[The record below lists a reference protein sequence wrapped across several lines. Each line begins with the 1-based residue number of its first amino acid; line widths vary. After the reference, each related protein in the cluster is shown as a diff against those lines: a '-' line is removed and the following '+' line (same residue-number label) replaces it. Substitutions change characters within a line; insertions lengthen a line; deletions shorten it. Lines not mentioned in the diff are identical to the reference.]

1 MIDLKKKLH
10 SVWTELSQL
19 LDWGMRSWTK
29 LKTQTPEKA
38 DQITSSIFYLQSVDS
53 QELFQWTKKFLQTP
67 YSKNN
72 AVYNVRDRRFCA
84 AAHWYLIFAND
95 VTQSVHD
102 KTDMQA
108 KKLLTFSFS
117 WVMEKAIAESPY
129 SALQAKVPERCA
141 VLSTC
146 DFLNTRHCG
155 RSYKGEMYEL
165 CTVFHLN
172 WEKKRCAVG
181 PWCVQTNNRS
191 LHSYKW
197 GSSGK
202 WTLLDPSC
210 VWPL

>member
-1 MIDLKKKLH
+1 MCGLNFL
-10 SVWTELSQL
+10 SFWTEACQKKSL
-19 LDWGMRSWTK
+19 RSWTK

-38 DQITSSIFYLQSVDS
+38 DQHTSSIFYLQSVDS
-53 QELFQWTKKFLQTP
+53 QELFQWTKKFLQIP

-129 SALQAKVPERCA
+129 SALQAINPKCLSVVLSSPHVTFWIQDTVAGPTRERCMNYA
-141 VLSTC
+141 QFFT
-146 DFLNTRHCG
+146 
-155 RSYKGEMYEL
+155 
-165 CTVFHLN
+165 
-172 WEKKRCAVG
+172 
-181 PWCVQTNNRS
+181 
-191 LHSYKW
+191 
-197 GSSGK
+197 
-202 WTLLDPSC
+202 
-210 VWPL
+210 

>member
-95 VTQSVHD
+95 VTQSVHE

-117 WVMEKAIAESPY
+117 WVMEKVIAESPY
-129 SALQAKVPERCA
+129 SALQAINPKCLSVVLSSPHVTFWIQDTVAGPTRERCMNYA
-141 VLSTC
+141 QFFT
-146 DFLNTRHCG
+146 
-155 RSYKGEMYEL
+155 
-165 CTVFHLN
+165 
-172 WEKKRCAVG
+172 
-181 PWCVQTNNRS
+181 
-191 LHSYKW
+191 
-197 GSSGK
+197 
-202 WTLLDPSC
+202 
-210 VWPL
+210 